1 MWLRRRRLLLFFLEE
16 DKRRIVKRLLA
27 LRLHFHL
34 LSRVLILQSLQRHC
48 LTPPSPV
55 LLCSTPRPATPSAPE
70 NLDISFFNIL
80 PSHVYLRKITDVDMV
95 TSDPSLDPS
104 RTAVGTLSH
113 VSIQAMQLTLNDVLF
128 WYRDKIASAI
138 TPSEFAGLL
147 VLTLPSYRK
156 SRLHFKPQDRF
167 RKR

>member
-1 MWLRRRRLLLFFLEE
+1 MWLRRRRLLLFLLEE

-104 RTAVGTLSH
+104 RTAVGTLPRQH
-113 VSIQAMQLTLNDVLF
+113 
-128 WYRDKIASAI
+128 
-138 TPSEFAGLL
+138 PSDATYPERRL
-147 VLTLPSYRK
+147 VLVPLQNRHGY
-156 SRLHFKPQDRF
+156 HPQ
-167 RKR
+167 